1 MSHPVCRPLWTV
13 STGCRRASL
22 RIRHAQRRRLRSQV
36 RADQGGGL
44 RRHPEEWCG
53 GARTGDSRRRD
64 GLFAQH
70 ALPAAA
76 YRRRAAA
83 SGSRAGRPSGARA
96 AGLAWPAARRAR
108 HRAWQV
114 RLGEL
119 LSYLP
124 IDDERVA
131 EARVRTSLS
140 ALYAERDA
148 WLRDA
153 DADREGALE
162 GVVDRLVTSCGVDG
176 PGSGDATARVLAL
189 AHGVTVQVCRQ
200 RLEPV
205 AVVRLMTAEVERLAY
220 ARSGR
225 VG

>member
-1 MSHPVCRPLWTV
+1 MGCSRSTLCRL
-13 STGCRRASL
+13 L
-22 RIRHAQRRRLRSQV
+22 RT
-36 RADQGGGL
+36 AD
-44 RRHPEEWCG
+44 
-53 GARTGDSRRRD
+53 
-64 GLFAQH
+64 
-70 ALPAAA
+70 ALPRLGRELVD
-76 YRRRAAA
+76 RRE
-83 SGSRAGRPSGARA
+83 
-96 AGLAWPAARRAR
+96 RAR
-108 HRAWQV
+108 LVLRGPQHDAPGTEPWQV

-124 IDDERVA
+124 IDGERVA

-189 AHGVTVQVCRQ
+189 AHGVTVQICRQ